1 MKEKETISPSGKITI
16 AFLLSLVGVNAV
28 WLIIRGHGG
37 ALIALV
43 FYSAV
48 SFLCLRSRHF
58 GAGLIAGIFGFGIHI
73 YELFVK
79 GTTEL
84 IGIDQVFFYTN
95 LILPIPLTFTSYL
108 ASHKEPYE
116 QKE

>member
-1 MKEKETISPSGKITI
+1 M
-16 AFLLSLVGVNAV
+16 
-28 WLIIRGHGG
+28 
-37 ALIALV
+37 ALV
-43 FYSAV
+43 FYAVV

-58 GAGLIAGIFGFGIHI
+58 RVGVIVGLFGLGIHI
-73 YELFVK
+73 YELCVL

-108 ASHKEPYE
+108 ASRKEPPLHE
-116 QKE
+116 E